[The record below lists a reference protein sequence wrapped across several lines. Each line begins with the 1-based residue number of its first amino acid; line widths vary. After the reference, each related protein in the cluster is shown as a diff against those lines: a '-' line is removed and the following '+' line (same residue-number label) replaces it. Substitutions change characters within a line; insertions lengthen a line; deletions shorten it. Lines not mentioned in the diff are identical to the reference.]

1 MLASGSMVVSVS
13 LIEEYMH
20 RVSAEAV
27 ESGERRLIALAGGLR
42 IEDVAEAIRVYA
54 RERGRPVTVLY
65 ANVSSGEEVA
75 GARALAERLSD
86 VASLTP
92 LDFDESEL
100 ALGGTW
106 DVLLADFSAQMRP
119 DDIGRLV
126 ETVRGGGVIV
136 FTLPPPGAWLSS
148 LTLFQKKLASPPY
161 SESDVRN
168 LFKLRFLRSIR
179 ESEGTWLI
187 DLESKMVY
195 GKPRRARSQQPP
207 KANAEGPVR
216 SLALTDEQVEVIDA
230 VEEAR
235 EAGRHAVVV
244 IANRG
249 RGKSAALGLG
259 ISLIMRKFKAIGVTA
274 PSLQGVHTLF
284 EFLERGLRAQGL
296 SPAPIVKD
304 GEKVGVRAKGRVAV
318 YLSPPSL
325 ADSDMKVKV
334 VDEAASI
341 PTYILFKIL
350 RSSRIAIFSSTIH
363 GYEGAGRGFSQ
374 KFLSTLAEEKST
386 RLRIVEMKTPIRY
399 PPGDP
404 IEKWLYKLLLL
415 DAEPGE
421 PDGFSDPEYIKVDF
435 TKVGE
440 DFLKKWYGIY
450 VLAHYRNRPNDLAI
464 ILDAPHHSARAL
476 ASGGEALVSVQLAE
490 EGKLEEDVIE
500 GIMARER
507 DVPGHMI
514 PSRILMYY
522 GLRGFA
528 KLWGWRIVRIATHPA
543 LQRRGLGSRA
553 LREVCKE
560 AMEVGMDWVGSG
572 FGASEELL
580 RFWLRNGFTPIHLSP
595 TRNQVSG
602 EYSVFVAKP
611 LTERAEAMVR
621 QLNLEMKKRVIQSLH
636 DIYFG
641 MPPEVARLLLA
652 TGGVPAKPKL
662 TYSQKLRLLGYIRGY
677 NSYEMTC
684 DALVELARAYFLG
697 WHSKRPLTEGEERLL
712 IAKVLQGKSWDLA
725 KPAIGLRKQSELFE
739 AMRSIAR
746 RLAAYYRVAEP

>member
-1 MLASGSMVVSVS
+1 MA
-13 LIEEYMH
+13 LIEDCVH

-42 IEDVAEAIRVYA
+42 IEDIAEAIKAYA

-65 ANVSSGEEVA
+65 SNVSSGEEVV
-75 GARALAERLSD
+75 GARALAESLSD
-86 VASLTP
+86 AASLTP
-92 LDFDESEL
+92 IDFDESEL

-126 ETVRGGGVIV
+126 ETVRGGGLVV
-136 FTLPPPGAWLSS
+136 FTLPPLEAWLSS
-148 LTLFQKKLASPPY
+148 LTLFQRKLASPPY
-161 SESDVRN
+161 SERDVRN
-168 LFKLRFLRSIR
+168 LFKLRFLKSIR
-179 ESEGTWLI
+179 ESEGAWLI
-187 DLESKMVY
+187 DLEAESVH
-195 GKPRRARSQQPP
+195 GKPRRARAHQPP
-207 KANAEGPVR
+207 KARAEGPVR

-235 EAGRHAVVV
+235 EAKGRYAVVV

-259 ISLIMRKFKAIGVTA
+259 LSLIMKKFKAIGVTA
-274 PSLQGVHTLF
+274 PSLHGVQTLF

-296 SPAPIVKD
+296 SPAPIVRD
-304 GEKVGVRAKGRVAV
+304 GERVGVRVGRRVAV

-325 ADSDMKVKV
+325 ADSDIKVKV

-341 PTYILFKIL
+341 PTYLLFRIL
-350 RSSRIAIFSSTIH
+350 RSSRVAIFSSTIH

-386 RLRIVEMKTPIRY
+386 RLRIVEMRTPIRY

-435 TKVGE
+435 TQAGE
-440 DFLKKWYGIY
+440 GLLKKWYGIY

-476 ASGGEALVSVQLAE
+476 ASGSEPLVSIQLAE
-490 EGKLEEDVIE
+490 EGRLEDDVIE
-500 GIMARER
+500 GIIARER

-528 KLWGWRIVRIATHPA
+528 RLWGWRIVRIATHPA

-553 LREVCKE
+553 LREVCRE
-560 AMEVGMDWVGSG
+560 AMERGMDWVGSG

-580 RFWLRNGFTPIHLSP
+580 RFWIRNGFTPIHLSP

-621 QLNLEMKKRVIQSLH
+621 QLNLEMKKRVLQSLH
-636 DIYFG
+636 DIYFS
-641 MPPEVARLLLA
+641 MPPEIARLILA
-652 TGGVPAKPKL
+652 TGGVPARPKL

-684 DALVELARAYFLG
+684 DALAELARAYFLG

-712 IAKVLQGKSWDLA
+712 IAKVLQGKNWDLA
-725 KPAIGLRKQSELFE
+725 KPAIGLKKQSELFD

-746 RLAAYYRVAEP
+746 KLAAYYKVSEP